1 MKVGQNP
8 PILYPLV
15 GVGIQWIHWIP
26 RGTAA
31 MFIVGDSCD
40 DEGVEVMSIKYTY
53 ILVVYLA
60 GLATSITHID
70 TLFNDFII
78 MDAK

>member
-1 MKVGQNP
+1 
-8 PILYPLV
+8 
-15 GVGIQWIHWIP
+15 
-26 RGTAA
+26 

-40 DEGVEVMSIKYTY
+40 DERVEVMSIKYTY

-60 GLATSITHID
+60 GLATTSSITHID